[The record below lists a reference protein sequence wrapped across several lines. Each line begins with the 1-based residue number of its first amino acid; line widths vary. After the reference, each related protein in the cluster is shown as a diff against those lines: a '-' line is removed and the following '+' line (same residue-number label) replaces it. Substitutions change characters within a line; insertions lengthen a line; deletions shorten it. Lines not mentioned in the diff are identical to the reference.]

1 LRLQASYCEPRR
13 GDAGLSSVST
23 ICKDFEDFE
32 QMSGSLGSGRWR
44 KPGRRTVDSCPAL
57 DVNSLSAK
65 GCLQHGGSGTYPW
78 PGSNGVIAFLHF
90 RCEAERLFLSYA
102 TQAGDGERTE
112 IIPIVRL
119 PWRFGGSRPYF
130 ICPGPARRDTGAVVC
145 GRRVGKLYHTRQRFL
160 CRQCSKLVYASKYEQ
175 QPWQQARR
183 RANKL
188 WRRLGNAGLGVAGK
202 TPGNP
207 EGMLAPAHEHLL
219 EAALQAETQATEA
232 GTARLLQLIE
242 RLERR
247 RRIQFTL

>member
-1 LRLQASYCEPRR
+1 MLALTEPAAL
-13 GDAGLSSVST
+13 AGLSR
-23 ICKDFEDFE
+23 D
-32 QMSGSLGSGRWR
+32 SLKRHYAHLIS
-44 KPGRRTVDSCPAL
+44 
-57 DVNSLSAK
+57 
-65 GCLQHGGSGTYPW
+65 
-78 PGSNGVIAFLHF
+78 AFLHF

-119 PWRFGGSRPYF
+119 PWRFGGSRPYV